1 MSKRRIETNGLPEKM
16 EAVEIPR
23 ESTNAPFII
32 TDPGELTPLIK
43 KTYVNGTYYNIPNE
57 SRSYYDLQGRIKTYT
72 PLELA
77 EDIKNDP
84 NPEERIKFLLQ
95 SKQIERHPDGSNP
108 TPLVMQYRPGAIRGK
123 EDETFNDMFEK
134 NKSVFVGV
142 DKDKLFELNDIPK
155 DLSEEEKKKAIMSK
169 KMISVPV
176 GSYYDVDISN
186 NPEAQKYSDIL
197 QELFETRYNTSFQF
211 PKPYLDYFASELV
224 DIAGKRG
231 VDQDRLN
238 QVLSVMLHE
247 SKLIPNAQSYSGA
260 RGLAQVVAN
269 TKDDAGFEKER
280 DALTVRSAIEGA
292 FNVFD
297 KKEEYLRNLI
307 KLPPSFDNLLR
318 AYNAGQT
325 NEARYVFGIPYEQLV
340 DKKKAEEVMGYPGK
354 VRTFYDFLNK
364 KTSGTQNEKISD
376 KFKLAL
382 GGELTSPLF
391 EEVDQLKSGDFYLSS
406 QYDSEDISDFDF
418 GDEDYYAD
426 PNNAVPV
433 TMQKGLE
440 YLAYEHEKRNTG
452 QRPPVEDDKEKSRL
466 QQNLY
471 ALQQAPKLVGK
482 GLFQDFVA
490 SALKGGSEFVSWV
503 SKKTEG
509 LFAPSRQLDE
519 DFIKVGEGKW
529 KRKNAQGAFAN
540 VTYDRDALRKMGY
553 QIAADAEDMAAYRIG
568 SGVESL
574 ADEIFYVPEELE
586 QTTTGQ
592 VARGVGQAIGYIGSA
607 PGALMRGG
615 IKGFVNTTTKG
626 AFVTLGFEAQ
636 QLKDKKDAATTMT
649 ADEFTSQGYGDY
661 RTYQY
666 LRENEYDDIV
676 GRLMP
681 GVLAA
686 ASVESIG
693 YGALFNRMSKFSPK
707 IAGRIK
713 SGLGKYVD
721 DVINANPKSK
731 QIGSIL
737 MAGFTGAAEEVVQDA
752 ILNLSASEVYDFTRS
767 VTSGLTDSAI
777 VGGSTTA
784 IMQILLNGIAKRA
797 NIATDK
803 HEVQQLDKAK
813 KELEEKLKL
822 QDAKDQAVVATA
834 KGETIPADAAA
845 IITRD
850 RDEKAK
856 KAQVNEAV
864 SVAREQVKA
873 KRMERV
879 QKVAQT
885 LSEALGTQV
894 NVFDGDADGMIIDPV
909 SGKRAKGVVDE
920 DGTIRIDAA
929 VADEKTAL
937 HEFGHIFLDR
947 IKIDNPELYA
957 NLIQQAKKK
966 MPELVAQLE
975 ADYKGKADNE
985 TATRILEMYAAGE
998 LDKRSTL
1005 YKIADQLWNYV
1016 RDLLGQGINRSIV
1029 DGKIDFSR
1037 LGPNTTLGDI
1047 GKLLGDVAY
1056 QRKQVTGFTVRA
1068 GLDNTGK
1075 KVRLSPD
1082 LQEQASDALE
1092 VVNRKGLQLDNVV
1105 EENNEV
1111 TFGFPVD
1118 TQAEAVSEPAS
1129 EDIDAAK
1136 IFIDFLKA
1144 RASDPAVPEGATI
1157 PLPESAEQAKIEL
1170 DIINEDKQYQLIS
1183 DDFFET
1189 DEYKAAFQYF
1199 QSAEYKAKV
1208 ANMSLEDQ
1216 LYLVMKALGI
1226 QRSQAIK
1233 AFEAATGKKY
1243 TVDRDPS
1250 QKVISGELSRV
1261 KGMNGLFMYLAFQGA
1276 DVDLGFEQYAKAM
1289 DENSADSRV
1298 AAELFIEAR
1307 AKKKTEVGKFQKIYQ
1322 DVMSQ
1327 LFGDIDGKIGK
1338 RKANA
1343 KSFVGKFLQAKGLA
1357 WDDLNTFAAAMHS
1370 PERNERIAL
1379 MKIDEATEKNLLADE
1394 LEANG
1399 KVARAQK
1406 LREQAKELLAQVSAV
1421 RSGKRAFA
1429 MMTTQKAEAVLDEY
1443 RRLGKYD
1450 DLQDAMDEFRRIIET
1465 PFFQVLS
1472 DNQLME
1478 QDRIDMLMKGSREG
1492 YPDFEHYVPMII
1504 DGDKI
1509 LEDEGLDPVT
1519 NGLEAEY
1526 AGANIEK
1533 LKGTTTKATEDRYNP
1548 LDIMLT
1554 RLFGASKKAM
1564 RNETLRTLAEAIELG
1579 NSDYQASR
1587 EAADLEI
1594 EDVLLDPASQIPIL
1608 PRSEMDDAAIET
1620 ARENMTAPRAKVVEA
1635 KLTPQTVNGKTV
1647 FVDTTPDS
1655 VKANSVE
1662 FIDKDGKKKYIQ
1674 FRDGDDMLLTA
1685 LKVSPLQG
1693 GSSDTWPTIQRIV
1706 RPINSF
1712 LRAAYTYGNPA
1723 FSIASTFRDRL
1734 DMQLMAAGYDFKSD
1748 PKKVR
1753 KQMRKNYRAAMK
1765 HMTIGGVMKNP
1776 GSETAKYWLEAQKAG
1791 MPMSWAVKVD
1801 NKSVIEDINNKL
1813 SALEGKE
1820 GLKKNLSRVME
1831 DALAPMVEF
1840 SNRMENTVR
1849 LAAYMTARQNGLSVE
1864 RAAAIGK
1871 DITVNFEQ
1879 RGASKSLQKLG
1890 SLYLFFGPAVQGI
1903 YKTSKIVGQVGKDI
1917 KERKASETSKQ
1928 LIKVALISGAMRE
1941 LFHYFSDDEEKK
1953 QYVINDWV
1961 SSAYSFIPTGTDI
1974 PIKIPKPYSIN
1985 RLVMNMTE
1993 GLVDVRHGYKT
2004 MNDVALNTIRDAMI
2018 LYDPIA
2024 GGSPHP
2030 INYAPPFIAPL
2041 LQAAFNIN
2049 WLGDKIV
2056 KRQTAGIPN
2065 YLQPN
2070 YSTREWA
2077 NNLAEFLYSYSGGV
2091 ADINPSLLEYVIQA
2105 YATPGILGDIAELG
2119 FMAYDDGLDKAAS
2132 KILEKIA
2139 YGRFYSDFTEEQK
2152 SYLYNF
2158 FDLNEKPAI
2167 RGITQKELEYYFEAG
2182 KILMKTGKLS
2192 EDLFEEGYMNILRR
2206 FPDVSVSDI
2215 KKAAKVGI
2223 KNADVSWKRFGYTVP
2238 IEEIKE
2244 KTMRRLQQ
2252 QQRLDEQIKQK
2263 ID

>member
-16 EAVEIPR
+16 EAAELPR
-23 ESTNAPFII
+23 ESTSAPFIT
-32 TDPGELTPLIK
+32 TDPGELTPLLKRTFI
-43 KTYVNGTYYNIPNE
+43 NGTYYNIPNQKTG
-57 SRSYYDLQGRIKTYT
+57 YYDLQGRIKDYT

-84 NPEERIKFLLQ
+84 NPEGRINFLLQ
-95 SKQIERHPDGSNP
+95 SKQIERHPDGSTA
-108 TPLVMQYRPGAIRGK
+108 TPLVMQYRPGAIRGE
-123 EDETFNDMFEK
+123 EDETFSDMFEK
-134 NKSVFVGV
+134 KKSVFVGV

-155 DLSEEEKKKAIMSK
+155 DLPEAEKKKAIMSK

-186 NPEAQKYSDIL
+186 NPEAQRYSDIL
-197 QELFETRYNTSFQF
+197 QELFETRYKTSFQF
-211 PKPYLDYFASELV
+211 PKQYLDYFASELV
-224 DIAGKRG
+224 DIAGKKG
-231 VDQDRLN
+231 VDQDTLN

-269 TKDDAGFEKER
+269 TKEDAGFEREN

-297 KKEEYLRNLI
+297 KKKQYLKDLI
-307 KLPPSFDNLLR
+307 KVPPSFDNVLR
-318 AYNAGQT
+318 AYNAGQG
-325 NEARYVFGIPYEQLV
+325 NEARYVSGIPYEQLV
-340 DKKKAEEVMGYPGK
+340 DQKKAEEVMSYPGK
-354 VRTFYDFLNK
+354 VRTFYDFI
-364 KTSGTQNEKISD
+364 NEKTSD

-391 EEVDQLKSGDFYLSS
+391 EEIDQLESGNFAFST
-406 QYDSEDISDFDF
+406 QYDNDDISDFDF
-418 GDEDYYAD
+418 GNEEDYAD
-426 PNNAVPV
+426 PANTVPI
-433 TMQKGLE
+433 TMQKGLD
-440 YLAYEHEKRNTG
+440 YLAYEYDKRNTG

-471 ALQQAPKLVGK
+471 ALQQAPKLIGK
-482 GLFQDFVA
+482 GLFKDFVA

-503 SKKTEG
+503 GKKTEG
-509 LFAPSRQLDE
+509 WFAPSRQLDE

-529 KRKNAQGAFAN
+529 KRKDAQGAFAN
-540 VTYDRDALRKMGY
+540 VTYDRDALRRMGY
-553 QIAADAEDMAAYRIG
+553 QVAADAEDMAAYRIG
-568 SGVESL
+568 KGVEAV
-574 ADEIFYVPEELE
+574 ADEVFYVPEEVE

-592 VARGVGQAIGYIGSA
+592 VMKGVGQAIGYIGSA

-636 QLKDKKDAATTMT
+636 QLKDKKDAAASMT
-649 ADEFTSQGYGDY
+649 ADEFVSQGYGDY
-661 RTYQY
+661 KTYRF
-666 LRENEYDDIV
+666 LKENEYDDIV

-693 YGALFNRMSKFSPK
+693 YGMLFNRMSKFSPK

-767 VTSGLTDSAI
+767 ITNGLTDSAI
-777 VGGSTTA
+777 VGGSTSA
-784 IMQILLNGIAKRA
+784 ILQILLNGIAKRA

-803 HEVQQLDKAK
+803 HERQQLEKSK
-813 KELEEKLKL
+813 REIEEKLKI
-822 QDAKDQAVVATA
+822 QEAKDELVVATA

-845 IITRD
+845 VITQD
-850 RDEKAK
+850 RDQKAK
-856 KAQVNEAV
+856 KGQVNEAV
-864 SVAREQVKA
+864 SVARQQVKA

-885 LSEALGTQV
+885 LSEALGVQV
-894 NVFDGDADGMIIDPV
+894 NVFDGDEGGMIIDPV

-947 IKIDNPELYA
+947 IKIDNPELY
-957 NLIQQAKKK
+957 NSLLEQARKK

-985 TATRILEMYAAGE
+985 TATRILEMYAAGQ

-1029 DGKIDFSR
+1029 DGKIDFSK

-1056 QRKQVTGFTVRA
+1056 QRKQVTGFTVRSEA
-1068 GLDNTGK
+1068 DNTGR

-1092 VVNRKGLQLDNVV
+1092 VVNRKGLQLENVI

-1129 EDIDAAK
+1129 EDIEAAK

-1157 PLPESAEQAKIEL
+1157 PLPKSAEQAKIEL
-1170 DIINEDKQYQLIS
+1170 EIHNQDKQYQLIN

-1199 QSAEYKAKV
+1199 QSQEFKD
-1208 ANMSLEDQ
+1208 NMENDKMTLEDQ
-1216 LYLVMKALGI
+1216 LYVVMKALAI

-1261 KGMNGLFMYLAFQGA
+1261 KGFNGLFMYLAFQGA

-1289 DENSADSRV
+1289 DENSANSRV
-1298 AAELFIEAR
+1298 AADLFLEAR

-1338 RKANA
+1338 RKANE
-1343 KSFVGKFLQAKGLA
+1343 KSFVGKFLQGKGLS
-1357 WDDLNTFAAAMHS
+1357 WQDLNLFAAAMHS

-1429 MMTTQKAEAVLDEY
+1429 MMTDQKAAEVLDEY

-1450 DLQDAMDEFRRIIET
+1450 DLQDAMDEFRRIIEA

-1492 YPDFEHYVPMII
+1492 YPDFQHYVPMII

-1526 AGANIEK
+1526 AGSNIEK

-1579 NSDYQASR
+1579 NADYQAKR
-1587 EAADLEI
+1587 EAADLAV
-1594 EDVLLDPASQIPIL
+1594 EDVILDPASSLPIL

-1635 KLTPQTVNGKTV
+1635 KLTPQTINGKTV

-1662 FIDKDGKKKYIQ
+1662 FIDKDGKKKYIE
-1674 FRDGDDMLLTA
+1674 FRDGDDMLLAA
-1685 LKVSPLQG
+1685 LKISPLQG
-1693 GSSDTWPTIQRIV
+1693 KSSDLWPTVQNIV
-1706 RPINSF
+1706 RSINSF

-1776 GSETAKYWLEAQKAG
+1776 GSETARYWLEAQKAG

-1831 DALAPMVEF
+1831 DVLSPMVEF

-1879 RGASKSLQKLG
+1879 RGASKSLQRLG

-1928 LIKVALISGAMRE
+1928 LVKVALISGAMRE

-1953 QYVINDWV
+1953 QYVINEWV

-1985 RLVMNMTE
+1985 RLVMNMAE

-2004 MNDVALNTIRDAMI
+2004 MNDVAMNTIRDAMV

-2030 INYAPPFIAPL
+2030 INYAPPFAAPF
-2041 LQAAFNIN
+2041 LQVAFNTN

-2056 KRQTAGIPN
+2056 KRETAGVPN

-2077 NNLAEFLYSYSGGV
+2077 NIFAEAIYSYSGGV
-2091 ADINPSLLEYVIQA
+2091 ADINPSKLEYLIQSFV
-2105 YATPGILGDIAELG
+2105 TPGILGDIAELG

-2132 KILEKIA
+2132 KALEKIA

-2158 FDLNEKPAI
+2158 FDINEKPAI

-2206 FPDVSVSDI
+2206 FPDVSVADLR
-2215 KKAAKVGI
+2215 KAAKVGV
-2223 KNADVSWKRFGYTVP
+2223 KNADISWKRFGYTIP
-2238 IEEIKE
+2238 KEEMKE
-2244 KTMRRLQQ
+2244 KAMRRAMQE
-2252 QQRLDEQIKQK
+2252 QRLNEPIKQK
-2263 ID
+2263 LD